1 MPTPWCLLLPCSGNM
16 AEREVPRS
24 LDQPGSREWVF
35 MWMTAFGLQSS
46 LAKGHSHLHPPMS
59 VLGAELTPGYRGHHH
74 QARQGWHSWGVG
86 EGTLRG

>member
-1 MPTPWCLLLPCSGNM
+1 
-16 AEREVPRS
+16 
-24 LDQPGSREWVF
+24 

-46 LAKGHSHLHPPMS
+46 LAKGHSHLHLPVS
-59 VLGAELTPGYRGHHH
+59 VLGAELTSGYRGHHH